1 MIAPPHKVYG
11 LSMRNLHVN
20 RNEKHQVQRAVGNP
34 MLGVVFVHVV
44 HMWRVMQSETENQ
57 ALSVDFYSGSFGLV
71 FRGL

>member
-1 MIAPPHKVYG
+1 MKNIRY
-11 LSMRNLHVN
+11 
-20 RNEKHQVQRAVGNP
+20 NEQLGNP